1 MSKDFRIKDMRVY
14 VVEPSSEAG
23 TYFQQGKSEHWLVDN
38 LIANPMSGHAPYRA
52 RRSSW
57 GINALD
63 SIVVELETESGKTG
77 VATGSGG
84 VPAAWI
90 IANHFSRFI
99 VGQDARN
106 INLIWDQMYRSSLP
120 YGRKGIPIL
129 AISAVDLALWD
140 LNGKVRDEPVFNLIG
155 GKVRNEIEF
164 YCTGP
169 DAAAIKEMGFWGAK
183 VPLPEGP
190 FDGEAGLQRNV
201 AFLKSQREAIGP
213 GFPLM
218 VDCYMSLDVPY
229 ASRLAT
235 ACAELDI
242 YWWEE
247 PLSPEDNEGY
257 RRLRQAHPGLKW
269 TTGEHEYTRYGF
281 RKLIEERLLD
291 ILQPDVMWVG
301 GLSETLRIAAHA
313 GAYDVP
319 IVPHGSGPYS
329 YHFIASRTEPAF
341 CEYVAASADGRSIL
355 PVFGKL
361 MEGEPVP
368 VNGRLEIP
376 DAPGFGMELA
386 QRSMLRQVSLDQ
398 IA

>member
-38 LIANPMSGHAPYRA
+38 LIANPMSGHAPYRS

-201 AFLKSQREAIGP
+201 AFLESQRAAIGP

-235 ACAELDI
+235 TCAELDI

-355 PVFGKL
+355 PVFGTL

-368 VNGRLEIP
+368 VNGRLEVP

-386 QRSMLRQVSLDQ
+386 QRSMLRQVSLDH